1 MPQSAQANLS
11 EALNNAA
18 AEFNRHERRSDGVAA
33 VNWLD
38 RGLTIL
44 RSALYLRVHQDVE
57 LMVGRDSM
65 LMPVSEM
72 RTVLRANQTI
82 EAYQIAESAAAA
94 MGFHYTS
101 DPEGWYL
108 NWLARI
114 RLGDQDWSGEI
125 VEQTKSYLPKTTEQ
139 RRSAFSDE
147 MARIVH
153 EAASAP
159 LVLFRLLPLAV
170 QIITA
175 RAFDDRKT
183 ADDLRRRQI
192 AILPSVEDCRHCKGE
207 VLNFADQCTKCG
219 NPLWTYEWLTEAD

>member
-1 MPQSAQANLS
+1 MAQTAQAILS
-11 EALNNAA
+11 EALNHAA
-18 AEFNRHERRSDGVAA
+18 EEFNRHERRSDGVAA

-72 RTVLRANQTI
+72 RTVLLANQSI
-82 EAYQIAESAAAA
+82 EAYQIAESTAAAKD
-94 MGFHYTS
+94 FHYAS
-101 DPEGWYL
+101 DPAGWYL
-108 NWLARI
+108 GWLARI
-114 RLGDQDWSGEI
+114 RLGDQDWGGEI
-125 VEQTKSYLPKTTEQ
+125 VERTKTYLAKTAEE

-153 EAASAP
+153 EAVSAP

-175 RAFDDRKT
+175 RAFGDQKT
-183 ADDLRRRQI
+183 ADDLRRRQVT
-192 AILPSVEDCRHCKGE
+192 ILSSIQDCRNCKGQ
-207 VLNFADQCTKCG
+207 VMNFGEQCPNCG
-219 NPLWTYEWLTEAD
+219 NPLWTYEWLTAAD